1 MGRVVYWH
9 VRLRVSG
16 RGRRRF
22 EFSADERARKR
33 FNKVRDMYAITY
45 PQEEASALTG
55 RQTYIRQDDF
65 FPEFGCVGKASSDK
79 LTLESNH

>member
-1 MGRVVYWH
+1 
-9 VRLRVSG
+9 
-16 RGRRRF
+16 
-22 EFSADERARKR
+22 
-33 FNKVRDMYAITY
+33 MYAITY